1 MKKST
6 FLKIMVASIAIA
18 ALVGLYS
25 CEQKKPCEKDNFG
38 TVIMTN
44 HTGQVIWVDCT
55 QEGEDYN
62 DERRLGLGQST
73 QYQMRPG
80 QITEWAIEAWDYPDG
95 SWYTDTYYLGQCETH
110 NDPWT
115 DGKKKS
121 TKNLE
126 KFDVLKIEITD
137 IKSHE

>member
-1 MKKST
+1 MKKRS
-6 FLKIMVASIAIA
+6 FLSVVAILVA
-18 ALVGLYS
+18 ALMTLGLSS

-38 TVIMTN
+38 TVVVTN

-62 DERRLGLGQST
+62 DERMLGIGQST

-80 QITEWAIEAWDYPDG
+80 RITEWAIEAWDYPDG
-95 SWYTDTYYLGQCETH
+95 SWYTDSYYLEQCETH

-115 DGKKKS
+115 NSKKS
-121 TKNLE
+121 AGSGELE
-126 KFDVLKIEITD
+126 KMF
-137 IKSHE
+137 IKVVPQTKER

>member
-6 FLKIMVASIAIA
+6 FL
-18 ALVGLYS
+18 
-25 CEQKKPCEKDNFG
+25 
-38 TVIMTN
+38 
-44 HTGQVIWVDCT
+44 
-55 QEGEDYN
+55 
-62 DERRLGLGQST
+62 
-73 QYQMRPG
+73 
-80 QITEWAIEAWDYPDG
+80 WAIEAWDYPDG

-126 KFDVLKIEITD
+126 KFNLQPNTTLKIT
-137 IKSHE
+137 HE

>member
-1 MKKST
+1 MKKRT
-6 FLKIMVASIAIA
+6 FLNLTAILIA
-18 ALVGLYS
+18 GLMLIGLNS
-25 CEQKKPCEKDNFG
+25 CTKKPCEKDNFG
-38 TVIMTN
+38 TVIVTN

-55 QEGEDYN
+55 QAGSDYN
-62 DERRLGLGQST
+62 DERMLGLGQST
-73 QYQMRPG
+73 TYHMTPG
-80 QITEWAIEAWDYPDG
+80 QITEWAIEAWDYPNG

-126 KFDVLKIEITD
+126 KFDVKVNSTIKIT
-137 IKSHE
+137 HE